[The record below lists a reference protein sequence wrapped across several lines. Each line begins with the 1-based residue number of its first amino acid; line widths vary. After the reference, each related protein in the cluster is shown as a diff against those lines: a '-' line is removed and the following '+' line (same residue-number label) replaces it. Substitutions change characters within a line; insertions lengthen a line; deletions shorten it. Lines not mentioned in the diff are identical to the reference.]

1 MVYFNFMSSVF
12 RLLVLSFLYV
22 FYSCLTQAQLVN
34 NFVAD
39 MVNLLRE
46 RNITYY
52 FNHFPLLWKIVSKT
66 KQTCKSFFCLRFL
79 SFAPLNTLK
88 WPYYLMKRN
97 SESKLTNEFI
107 TKWLFTGSSSLS
119 LICNELFSQ
128 EAASVWPQEAASWAV
143 TSMWY
148 LHNRYV
154 HAISQEESS
163 AWAIRASRR
172 PIHLT

>member
-1 MVYFNFMSSVF
+1 MVYFSCSVF

-34 NFVAD
+34 TLVAD

-52 FNHFPLLWKIVSKT
+52 FNHFPLLWKIVSKA
-66 KQTCKSFFCLRFL
+66 KQMCRSFFCLRLL

-88 WPYYLMKRN
+88 WPHYLMKRN